1 MMGLLDGNYE
11 KNIWLFFRQ
20 VRKTGGQAE
29 EIKDVVDD
37 FLYCHTVQ
45 TLIARNKFYTGF
57 RYIITGTENF
67 RVDSAGTWSG
77 SGKVQAVVLQ
87 DPAQL
92 SRSSTTVRKTQV

>member
-37 FLYCHTVQ
+37 FLYCHTAE
-45 TLIARNKFYTGF
+45 T
-57 RYIITGTENF
+57 
-67 RVDSAGTWSG
+67 
-77 SGKVQAVVLQ
+77 
-87 DPAQL
+87 
-92 SRSSTTVRKTQV
+92 